1 MLPRLMQDR
10 DALTPFLVMPKLWK
24 PNPLGGI
31 ANTED
36 YIIWVASKLRVLSL
50 ISHKI
55 IIFHVQS
62 KHTHCLFFNMP
73 RLAGI
78 ANFNPDKDIPS
89 LSGKV
94 VLVTGGMSKVYHLPL

>member
-10 DALTPFLVMPKLWK
+10 DALIPFLVMPRLWK

-36 YIIWVASKLRVLSL
+36 YIICVASKLRVLSL

-55 IIFHVQS
+55 NIFHVQS
-62 KHTHCLFFNMP
+62 KHTHCLYFNMP

-94 VLVTGGMSKVYHLPL
+94 VLVTGGMSRIYHLP